1 MCIPT
6 KLQQNIIDRTKE
18 GDAIAKFLFD
28 TMQGQHTDAKFNHRL
43 EAAKHLIRYGF
54 PNAECETA
62 ADRLSRAGG
71 NPEGQGEDETPVQSP
86 LSPGERARACPELA
100 EGVRGEEIAA
110 PVTHLDILNY
120 EIAHL
125 IRHETAEGHTL
136 VEFLIHTMTGRD
148 RPFTPKKFCIKPA
161 DRMAAARELLRRGFG
176 DLGSRRKQS
185 DGNDESNTYDTLHTD
200 LAKRMREYSERGTD
214 TVRFLLEVMS
224 DPNPEEEFTIHHRMS
239 AAQELLRRGWDTNY
253 DNIRPEHLTD
263 YWRDKESSC
272 LSIGQKKT
280 LSGLSTSIDDYDNY
294 DDTDYEAIAK
304 EIREEEDR
312 DVNSKLLRFQETV
325 PSSRHSSESRNLE
338 DLQAASPATK
348 LPLPQGEGWG
358 EGKETNAPS
367 TPTLPKSLPQ
377 SKSENEPTADRKSII
392 KEFKEAMDKG
402 DERAALRAEAKYRRI
417 DVKPEKN
424 IYDYG
429 PNDPDPTVD
438 YYFEPLST
446 EEQAKFDKE
455 DRREHGL
462 TEEEIAEYSAIST
475 PEGKSDP
482 LSAACRSRRHPQHAH
497 PPQPARRQAQ
507 KPHHP
512 QPISHPAGPV
522 RLCQLHS
529 PDSFGITS
537 GVRRLAAA
545 KHSAQSLPQC
555 YNCRTCSQ
563 ALQGTTA
570 TRRQTI
576 DRRTSRLPRS
586 RIWRIH
592 CISSLGHATRRSGSG
607 GR

>member
-6 KLQQNIIDRTKE
+6 KLQQNIISFTKDGE
-18 GDAIAKFLFD
+18 HVARFLTE
-28 TMQGQHTDAKFNHRL
+28 TMQGRHTDAKFNHRL
-43 EAAKHLIRYGF
+43 EAAKHLIKYGL
-54 PNAECETA
+54 TA
-62 ADRLSRAGG
+62 AQCRTTSDRLSRAGG
-71 NPEGQGEDETPVQSP
+71 NLEGQGDDETPAQSP
-86 LSPGERARACPELA
+86 LSPGERVR
-100 EGVRGEEIAA
+100 VRGTEIAK

-120 EIAHL
+120 QIAHL

-176 DLGSRRKQS
+176 DLGSRRNLS
-185 DGNDESNTYDTLHTD
+185 DITDEANAYDTLHTD

-224 DPNPEEEFTIHHRMS
+224 DPNPEEEYTIHHRLS

-253 DNIRPEHLTD
+253 DNIKPKHLTD
-263 YWRDKESSC
+263 YWRDKESTR

-280 LSGLSTSIDDYDNY
+280 QAGLSTSIDDYDNY

-304 EIREEEDR
+304 ETREEEDR
-312 DVNSKLLRFQETV
+312 DVNSKPLRFQETV

-338 DLQAASPATK
+338 DRQAVATM

-358 EGKETNAPS
+358 EGNENSPASPPSMSNNTPS
-367 TPTLPKSLPQ
+367 TPTLPKSQ
-377 SKSENEPTADRKSII
+377 SLNKSEDEPTADRKAII
-392 KEFKEAMDKG
+392 KEFKEAMNKG

-438 YYFEPLST
+438 YYFEPLNP
-446 EEQAKFDKE
+446 EQQAKFDQE

-462 TEEEIAEYSAIST
+462 TEEEIAEYSGT
-475 PEGKSDP
+475 PTQKAKSDP
-482 LSAACRSRRHPQHAH
+482 LKKLADAAATHNTPIHPN
-497 PPQPARRQAQ
+497 P
-507 KPHHP
+507 
-512 QPISHPAGPV
+512 
-522 RLCQLHS
+522 
-529 PDSFGITS
+529 
-537 GVRRLAAA
+537 LAA
-545 KHSAQSLPQC
+545 KRKNP
-555 YNCRTCSQ
+555 
-563 ALQGTTA
+563 
-570 TRRQTI
+570 TI
-576 DRRTSRLPRS
+576 RS
-586 RIWRIH
+586 P
-592 CISSLGHATRRSGSG
+592 
-607 GR
+607 